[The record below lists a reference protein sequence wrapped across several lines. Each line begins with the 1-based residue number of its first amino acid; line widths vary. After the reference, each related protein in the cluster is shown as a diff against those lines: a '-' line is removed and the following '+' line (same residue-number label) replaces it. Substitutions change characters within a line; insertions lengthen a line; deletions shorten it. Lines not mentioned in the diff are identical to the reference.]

1 MSLFDDLSTFLE
13 SRLDEFL
20 RDNPHLELQALEDN
34 LRDQEGE
41 AIRLLGDLRLK
52 ESRLQQEILNTAQDV
67 QLWHARVEK
76 AKEKGRL
83 DLAQPAEEHEATLLR
98 QGNQLWGQMEALR
111 QRIQETID
119 LQRQIQQKRKE
130 VSAQAAQAAQA
141 ARKAASV
148 DQQWQTAG
156 WQNYS
161 TTASGP
167 TAPQQDLEKAFRQ
180 WEMDEEIEDLKRNMG
195 KG

>member
-13 SRLDEFL
+13 ARLDEFL

-34 LRDQEGE
+34 LRDQEE
-41 AIRLLGDLRLK
+41 ETIRLLGDLRLK
-52 ESRLQQEILNTAQDV
+52 ESRLQQEILNTAQEV

-76 AKEKGRL
+76 AKEKGRT

-98 QGNQLWGQMEALR
+98 QGNHLWGQMEALR
-111 QRIQETID
+111 QRIQETIA
-119 LQRQIQQKRKE
+119 LQKQIQQKRKE
-130 VSAQAAQAAQA
+130 VSAQAAQART
-141 ARKAASV
+141 ARPATSV

-156 WQNYS
+156 WQNYNTS
-161 TTASGP
+161 TTGGASP
-167 TAPQQDLEKAFRQ
+167 QDLEKAFRQ
-180 WEMDEEIEDLKRNMG
+180 WEMDEEIEELKRNIG

>member
-13 SRLDEFL
+13 ARLDEFL

-34 LRDQEGE
+34 LRDQEEE
-41 AIRLLGDLRLK
+41 AIRLLGDLRLR
-52 ESRLQQEILNTAQDV
+52 ESRLQQEILNTAQEV

-76 AKEKGRL
+76 AKEKGRM
-83 DLAQPAEEHEATLLR
+83 DLAQPAEEHEAALLR

-130 VSAQAAQAAQA
+130 VSAQAAQARATRTA
-141 ARKAASV
+141 TSA

-156 WQNYS
+156 WQNYNVS
-161 TTASGP
+161 TPSSSSS
-167 TAPQQDLEKAFRQ
+167 QDLEKAFRQ
-180 WEMDEEIEDLKRNMG
+180 WEMDEEIEELKRNMG

>member
-13 SRLDEFL
+13 ARLDEFL
-20 RDNPHLELQALEDN
+20 RDNPHLELQAIEDN
-34 LRDQEGE
+34 LRDQEEE
-41 AIRLLGDLRLK
+41 AIRLLGDLRLR
-52 ESRLQQEILNTAQDV
+52 ESRLQQEILNTAQEV

-76 AKEKGRL
+76 AKEKGRM
-83 DLAQPAEEHEATLLR
+83 DLAQPAEEHEAALLR

-130 VSAQAAQAAQA
+130 VSAQAAQVRATRAATSA
-141 ARKAASV
+141 

-156 WQNYS
+156 WQNYNVS
-161 TTASGP
+161 TPSSSSS
-167 TAPQQDLEKAFRQ
+167 QDLEKAFRQ
-180 WEMDEEIEDLKRNMG
+180 WEMDEEIEELKRNMG

>member
-13 SRLDEFL
+13 ARLDEFL
-20 RDNPHLELQALEDN
+20 RDNPHLELQAIEDN
-34 LRDQEGE
+34 LRDQEEE
-41 AIRLLGDLRLK
+41 AIRLLGDLRLR
-52 ESRLQQEILNTAQDV
+52 ESRLQQEILNTAQEV

-76 AKEKGRL
+76 AKEKGRM
-83 DLAQPAEEHEATLLR
+83 DLAQPAEEHEAALLR

-130 VSAQAAQAAQA
+130 VSAQAAQARATRTA
-141 ARKAASV
+141 TSA

-156 WQNYS
+156 WQNYNVS
-161 TTASGP
+161 TPSSSSS
-167 TAPQQDLEKAFRQ
+167 QDLEKAFRQ
-180 WEMDEEIEDLKRNMG
+180 WEMDEEIEELKRNMG

>member
-13 SRLDEFL
+13 ARLDEFL
-20 RDNPHLELQALEDN
+20 RDNPHLELQAIEDN
-34 LRDQEGE
+34 LRDQEEE
-41 AIRLLGDLRLK
+41 AIRLLGDLRLR
-52 ESRLQQEILNTAQDV
+52 ESRLQQEILNMAQEV

-76 AKEKGRL
+76 AKEKGRM
-83 DLAQPAEEHEATLLR
+83 DLAQPAEEHEAALLR

-130 VSAQAAQAAQA
+130 VSAQAAQARATCA
-141 ARKAASV
+141 ATSA

-156 WQNYS
+156 WQNYNVS
-161 TTASGP
+161 TPSSSSS
-167 TAPQQDLEKAFRQ
+167 QDLEKAFRQ
-180 WEMDEEIEDLKRNMG
+180 WEMDEEIEELKRNMG